1 MSKKDNFKFP
11 FEQFHAQLE
20 QIGKLCTSPLIDT
33 VAQQQALL
41 RSFERP
47 LFLSR
52 KTRCEWRVMLYGHH
66 AGSSCT
72 FSQSQNTQG
81 IQNASKF
88 HWYCR
93 KRQHKPNGVYHN
105 ICIDICIAEY
115 YEFGSGDSSKN
126 SMSISLFPVKTQVPS
141 GSVTNEKSVNPFVE
155 TVFPLTVRVFFSKF
169 NSSVL
174 SLNVFT
180 FFASSLY

>member
-1 MSKKDNFKFP
+1 M
-11 FEQFHAQLE
+11 LM
-20 QIGKLCTSPLIDT
+20 
-33 VAQQQALL
+33 V
-41 RSFERP
+41 
-47 LFLSR
+47 
-52 KTRCEWRVMLYGHH
+52 VMLYGHH

-93 KRQHKPNGVYHN
+93 KRQHKPNGVYHY

-126 SMSISLFPVKTQVPS
+126 SMSTSLFPVKHQVPS
-141 GSVTNEKSVNPFVE
+141 GSADNEKSVNPFVE

-169 NSSVL
+169 NSSAL

-180 FFASSLY
+180 LLASSPIPAGPRLRRRNMPITF